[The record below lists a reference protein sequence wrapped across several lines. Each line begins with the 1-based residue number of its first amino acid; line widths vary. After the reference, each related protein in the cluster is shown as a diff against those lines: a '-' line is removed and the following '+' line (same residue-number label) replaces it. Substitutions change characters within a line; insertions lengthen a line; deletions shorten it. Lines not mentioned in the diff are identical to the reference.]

1 MRSAQAG
8 AGRDATQA
16 LKAGGSAPEHFGSL
30 MIGFSRVHFK
40 MGATVPVCRQ
50 TLKTSGCQVRREVP
64 EGTQPAFSTLL
75 RVSRLF
81 DSLEF

>member
-1 MRSAQAG
+1 
-8 AGRDATQA
+8 
-16 LKAGGSAPEHFGSL
+16 
-30 MIGFSRVHFK
+30 VHFK